1 MIKNKNILIT
11 GGTGSFGKYF
21 AKTLLE
27 KFSPNKVIIFSRD
40 EQKQFSMH
48 TDIIFKKYKKKLRFF
63 VGDIRDEARLTDAM
77 NGVDIVVHAA
87 ALKIIDTAEYNPMEF
102 IKTNIMGSQNVVTSA
117 LKNNVKK
124 VVALSTDKATS
135 PINLYGAT
143 KLCAEKLFVSSN
155 NYRGTK
161 KTSFSVVRYGNVMG
175 SRGSVIPFFLKIKN
189 SKVFTVTDKDMT
201 RFNMTLD
208 ESASFVMNCINKM
221 AGGEVFVPKL
231 PSYKILDV
239 VKAIEPKNKIKFIGR
254 RPGEKIH
261 EEMVSNSDAHNT
273 YEYKNYFII
282 YSDSLVNENLLIKIK
297 KDLKKRLCKKTSF
310 DFNYSSDQNKKFL
323 TINELRN
330 LINKHVEKI

>member
-21 AKTLLE
+21 AKTVLE

-40 EQKQFSMH
+40 EQKQFSMS

-87 ALKIIDTAEYNPMEF
+87 ALKIIDIAEYNPMEF

-189 SKVFTVTDKDMT
+189 SKVFTVTDKNMT

-208 ESASFVMNCINKM
+208 ESVSFVMNCIKKM
-221 AGGEVFVPKL
+221 TGGEVFVPKL

-239 VKAIEPKNKIKFIGR
+239 AKAIEPKNKIKFIGR

-282 YSDSLVNENLLIKIK
+282 YSDSLVNDNLLIKIK
-297 KDLKKRLCKKTSF
+297 KDLKKRLCKKTSN
-310 DFNYSSDQNKKFL
+310 DFKYSSDQNKKFL
-323 TINELRN
+323 KVNELRN
-330 LINKHVEKI
+330 LIYKHVVKI